1 MYLDFLGKIYL
12 NPHKKIS
19 ILENSLKKKLGYFIN
34 YSDIEY
40 EVLSQYY
47 MLELR
52 MPSNGKLG
60 QFLHEYLQEYLING
74 INRIN
79 EKYLPFYYNLNKAL
93 ELLSGIVDERKL
105 YYCDKKIEKIGNVK
119 LIGQADI
126 CSDDLVIE
134 IKSKPELKKV
144 DLMQA
149 LIYTYLYERDVI
161 LFMYGIYTGEYTI
174 IRLPFN
180 ERNINSLFEGLKK
193 DK

>member
-1 MYLDFLGKIYL
+1 M
-12 NPHKKIS
+12 
-19 ILENSLKKKLGYFIN
+19 LENSLKKKLGYFIN

-60 QFLHEYLQEYLING
+60 QFLHEYLQGYLING

-93 ELLSGIVDERKL
+93 ELLFGIVDERKL
-105 YYCDKKIEKIGNVK
+105 YYCDKKIEKIGKVK

-134 IKSKPELKKV
+134 IKSKPEPKKV

-174 IRLPFN
+174 VKLPFN

-193 DK
+193 ISEREEIL